1 MPNRAHRFG
10 IVVFKLRNKHT
21 NQWRLRGIHGM
32 RRQGTGNREFLMA
45 VGQGFEPWELLHST
59 VFKTAAFDHS
69 ATPPELRGR
78 LYRGF
83 FLGQAGKLL
92 FLIEKSFFPKLLVNH
107 PAIGLNSPQVYLV
120 LCMTEV
126 TLRAPKHN
134 FTYPGA

>member
-1 MPNRAHRFG
+1 
-10 IVVFKLRNKHT
+10 
-21 NQWRLRGIHGM
+21 
-32 RRQGTGNREFLMA
+32 MA

-92 FLIEKSFFPKLLVNH
+92 FLIEKSFFPQTARKSSRYR
-107 PAIGLNSPQVYLV
+107 PEFPSGLSGFMYDGSYTPS
-120 LCMTEV
+120 
-126 TLRAPKHN
+126 A
-134 FTYPGA
+134 